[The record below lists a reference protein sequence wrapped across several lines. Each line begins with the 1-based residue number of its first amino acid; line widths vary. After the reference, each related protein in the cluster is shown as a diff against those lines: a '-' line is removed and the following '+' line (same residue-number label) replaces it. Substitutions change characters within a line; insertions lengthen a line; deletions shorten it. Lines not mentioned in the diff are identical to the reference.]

1 MVSTLAWVL
10 LVRPGFSASGDTAPA
25 TTLGFC
31 SPPCL
36 LFPCLLYPLEW
47 IIWGRGHVRG
57 RRVQLRVELVAWT
70 YQEEAVV

>member
-1 MVSTLAWVL
+1 ML
-10 LVRPGFSASGDTAPA
+10 
-25 TTLGFC
+25 
-31 SPPCL
+31 L

-70 YQEEAVV
+70 YQEEAADQLPGLCLVQGTGVLLF